1 MARATPSTRVGALAR
16 VAARACAKTAC
27 VGAGAGLGAIAGAV
41 LGARA
46 RRGALAGA
54 ARGALAGARALLE
67 TLDDA
72 RDAHYRVFTDE
83 RGRLRVVETSIP
95 RAMRFGDVVRAM
107 LELES
112 TYEALEAG
120 AGAETRGASANVLA
134 RLPRREYRGTTMTTR
149 VCAVCLETFVDG
161 EVVKRASS
169 TCSHEFHD
177 ACIDAWLARRDCCP
191 MCRTR
196 AEAPT
201 GRVEFEID

>member
-27 VGAGAGLGAIAGAV
+27 VGAGAGLGAI
-41 LGARA
+41 
-46 RRGALAGA
+46 AGA

>member
-46 RRGALAGA
+46 R
-54 ARGALAGARALLE
+54 RGALAGARALLE

>member
-1 MARATPSTRVGALAR
+1 
-16 VAARACAKTAC
+16 
-27 VGAGAGLGAIAGAV
+27 V

>member
-1 MARATPSTRVGALAR
+1 MDSQPTPSQGAVTLPEY
-16 VAARACAKTAC
+16 AAPEWLNS
-27 VGAGAGLGAIAGAV
+27 AGASQ
-41 LGARA
+41 
-46 RRGALAGA
+46 RG
-54 ARGALAGARALLE
+54 
-67 TLDDA
+67 
-72 RDAHYRVFTDE
+72 FF
-83 RGRLRVVETSIP
+83 I
-95 RAMRFGDVVRAM
+95 
-107 LELES
+107 
-112 TYEALEAG
+112 
-120 AGAETRGASANVLA
+120 TRQGASANVLA